1 MAFPNPKAQL
11 KYTSIRNVLSASGP
25 AVVDEQTPS
34 PVDTE
39 PTVKEQSHSVVAEY
53 QHLEICHICEG
64 EEILIALPCE
74 VECSVPESVAI
85 QALPQEQAK
94 ILEKKIR
101 ELTTPPNQRC
111 YCAKRNC
118 SAFIPPALVF
128 IDDLARCGECGTSTC
143 RLCRASQHEGECAGP
158 SEGDQQ
164 AHDQMQKE
172 GYRHCSYCR
181 RMVERNGGCSH
192 MTCVCGHEWCI
203 HCGGLISTCNGCGHL
218 EPDIVGVREEDQ
230 WVLDDDA
237 AIPIDPADDEEL
249 QQRFQMSVLDNVI
262 LQMRLLQRPASADNS
277 TMNFNQIFRVQGYE
291 GPLIWYRPDGHPVF
305 GQSDEDFPS
314 GRDLAFSDVVLFHVF
329 NAAELVS
336 DAEEEPEGGVQYAA
350 DDDYVM

>member
-1 MAFPNPKAQL
+1 MAFPNPKDQL
-11 KYTSIRNVLSASGP
+11 KYTSIRNVLSASDP

-34 PVDTE
+34 PVDME

-53 QHLEICHICEG
+53 QHLETCHICEG
-64 EEILIALPCE
+64 EEILIALPCGHSWCHDCMTRGCSAVRYERDWPIRCE

-128 IDDLARCGECGTSTC
+128 IDDLAR
-143 RLCRASQHEGECAGP
+143 
-158 SEGDQQ
+158 
-164 AHDQMQKE
+164 
-172 GYRHCSYCR
+172 
-181 RMVERNGGCSH
+181 MVERNGGCSH

-218 EPDIVGVREEDQ
+218 ESDIVSVREEDQ
-230 WVLDDDA
+230 WILDDDA

>member
-64 EEILIALPCE
+64 EEILIALPCGHSWCHDCMTRG
-74 VECSVPESVAI
+74 CSA
-85 QALPQEQAK
+85 
-94 ILEKKIR
+94 
-101 ELTTPPNQRC
+101 RC

-128 IDDLARCGECGTSTC
+128 IDDLARCGECGTST
-143 RLCRASQHEGECAGP
+143 
-158 SEGDQQ
+158 
-164 AHDQMQKE
+164 
-172 GYRHCSYCR
+172 Y
-181 RMVERNGGCSH
+181 
-192 MTCVCGHEWCI
+192 
-203 HCGGLISTCNGCGHL
+203 
-218 EPDIVGVREEDQ
+218 IVGVREEDQ